1 MIAGLKGWRMS
12 DKDNLVRVRSFPGA
26 TIDDMD
32 DYIKPSTRAKPD
44 SLIIHIG
51 TNNLTCDEPKEI
63 VDKITKLGQAIQHGS
78 PNTNIAISELAPRK
92 DSRELNASVK
102 SVNKLLRSSCTTRN
116 WAYLEHKLDEECLNS
131 KGLHLNKKGTAL
143 LATDLN
149 K

>member
-1 MIAGLKGWRMS
+1 MIAGLNGWRMN

-51 TNNLTCDEPKEI
+51 TKNLTCDGPKE
-63 VDKITKLGQAIQHGS
+63 VVHKINKLGQAIQNDS

-92 DSRELNASVK
+92 DSRELKSSVK
-102 SVNKLLRSSCTTRN
+102 SVNKL
-116 WAYLEHKLDEECLNS
+116 AK
-131 KGLHLNKKGTAL
+131 
-143 LATDLN
+143 
-149 K
+149 